1 MTLGSLF
8 DGSGGFPLAGVL
20 NGIEPIWASEIEPYP
35 LRVTAA
41 RFPKMKQLGDVM
53 KIDGSKVD
61 PVDIITFGSPCQDL
75 SVAGKQAGI
84 HDGARSS
91 LFFEAIRIIREMR
104 KATDGKYPTYAVWE
118 NVPGAFSSNRG
129 EDFKA
134 VLQAFCS
141 LTRGGITVPGSQGGK
156 WKHAG
161 CIVGDGFSVAWR
173 QYDAQFWGVPQRRKR
188 IYLIADF
195 ADECAGEI
203 LFEPESMRR
212 HHPESSEARE
222 TAAGFIEGSAGG
234 SNLAFA
240 WANSA
245 GAGLSEGET
254 APTIKANRN
263 GEPAVAY
270 SIEGHVIDRNTGQNG
285 KGYAEGY
292 AHTLNATDRHGVVCL
307 NDQGGSKMGVSDKA
321 GCLRAQE
328 HGHQPI
334 VCYAPEG
341 NHCGSYREDDTSA
354 TLQTK
359 YHYGGGG
366 DAALVIENHPD
377 DSRCDFAKDNVVPT
391 LTARIGTGGGNVPMI
406 LEKVTCFGNGQTN
419 QPIGDVA
426 GALNCMHDQQSV
438 CYVQPAFGDF
448 RESEIANT
456 LKASDGKRTDP
467 GACVLEEGKTERK
480 YIVRRLTPL
489 ECCRLQGFPDWWCD
503 GVEGSDS
510 AQYRMW
516 GNGIALPCAF
526 DVLERIVR
534 HGGKHEEEKE
544 KDQA

>member
-1 MTLGSLF
+1 MKLGSLF

-20 NGIEPIWASEIEPYP
+20 AGIEPIWASEIEPYP
-35 LRVTAA
+35 MRVTAA

-53 KIDGSKVD
+53 KIDGSKVE

-84 HDGARSS
+84 HEGARSS

-104 KATDGKYPTYAVWE
+104 EATDGRYPRFAVWE
-118 NVPGAFSSNRG
+118 NVPGAFSSNKG

-134 VLQAFCS
+134 VLQAFCN
-141 LTRGGITVPGSQGGK
+141 LTGGGGTAVPRPSDGK

-161 CIVGDGFSVAWR
+161 CIVGDGYSIAWR

-195 ADECAGEI
+195 ASECAGKI
-203 LFEPESMRR
+203 LFEPESMRG
-212 HHPESSEARE
+212 HYPQSAEARE
-222 TAAGFIEGSAGG
+222 SVAGFVAGSIEG

-240 WANSA
+240 WANS
-245 GAGLSEGET
+245 GEAGLSDGET

-285 KGYAEGY
+285 RGWAEGY

-321 GCLRAQE
+321 GCLRAEE

-341 NHCGSYREDDTSA
+341 TNCSGYKEDDKSA
-354 TLQTK
+354 TLHTK
-359 YHYGGGG
+359 YHYGNGG

-377 DSRCDFAKDNVVPT
+377 DSRVDFAKDNIVPT
-391 LTARIGTGGGNVPMI
+391 LIARMGTGG
-406 LEKVTCFGNGQTN
+406 VTC
-419 QPIGDVA
+419 
-426 GALNCMHDQQSV
+426 
-438 CYVQPAFGDF
+438 
-448 RESEIANT
+448 R
-456 LKASDGKRTDP
+456 
-467 GACVLEEGKTERK
+467 
-480 YIVRRLTPL
+480 
-489 ECCRLQGFPDWWCD
+489 
-503 GVEGSDS
+503 
-510 AQYRMW
+510 
-516 GNGIALPCAF
+516 
-526 DVLERIVR
+526 
-534 HGGKHEEEKE
+534 
-544 KDQA
+544 